1 LRASKLP
8 KGRSECLGSKFLTAS
23 DIADDDDIG
32 LLRIADQYRA
42 DRPSGKQSTCVCE
55 F

>member
-1 LRASKLP
+1 LP